1 MAGFNTPKEPPM
13 GRACICA
20 SGFLAAVALLAGGSK
35 AALASEESSIETS
48 PALRDYTL
56 ITSPGFDLVRT
67 SERPPELV
75 DYTIASL
82 MRLATPWPIERTPAG
97 RPADATAEPSAS
109 VERATVEKA
118 KAKPSPRPKTKTQK
132 SQQKS
137 SRVTAEWWRSLFW
150 LRIR

>member
-1 MAGFNTPKEPPM
+1 MR
-13 GRACICA
+13 RACIWA
-20 SGFLAAVALLAGGSK
+20 SGFLAAVALLAGASK
-35 AALASEESSIETS
+35 ASEESSIETL

-97 RPADATAEPSAS
+97 RPADATAKPSAS
-109 VERATVEKA
+109 VERATVDKA

-132 SQQKS
+132 PQQKS

>member
-1 MAGFNTPKEPPM
+1 MAGFNTPKESPM
-13 GRACICA
+13 GRACIWA
-20 SGFLAAVALLAGGSK
+20 SGFLAAVALLAGASK
-35 AALASEESSIETS
+35 ATLASEESSIETL
-48 PALRDYTL
+48 PALHDYTL

>member
-1 MAGFNTPKEPPM
+1 LTGFNTPKEPPM
-13 GRACICA
+13 GHACIWA
-20 SGFLAAVALLAGGSK
+20 SGFLAAVALLAGASK
-35 AALASEESSIETS
+35 ATLASEESSIETL

-67 SERPPELV
+67 SERPPELF

>member
-13 GRACICA
+13 RRACIWA
-20 SGFLAAVALLAGGSK
+20 SGFLAAVALLAGASK
-35 AALASEESSIETS
+35 ASEESSIETL

-82 MRLATPWPIERTPAG
+82 MRLSTPWPIESTPAG
-97 RPADATAEPSAS
+97 GPADATAETSAS
-109 VERATVEKA
+109 VGRATVEKA
-118 KAKPSPRPKTKTQK
+118 KAKPSARSKTKTQK

-150 LRIR
+150 LRIQ

>member
-1 MAGFNTPKEPPM
+1 LAGFNTLKESPM
-13 GRACICA
+13 GCACIRA
-20 SGFLAAVALLAGGSK
+20 SGFLVAVALVAGASK

-48 PALRDYTL
+48 PALRDHTL
-56 ITSPGFDLVRT
+56 ITSPGFDLVPT

-82 MRLATPWPIERTPAG
+82 IRLATPWPIERTPAA
-97 RPADATAEPSAS
+97 RPADSTAEPSAS
-109 VERATVEKA
+109 VESAPVEKA
-118 KAKPSPRPKTKTQK
+118 NAKPTPRPKTKTQK
-132 SQQKS
+132 PQQKS

>member
-1 MAGFNTPKEPPM
+1 LAGFNTPKEPPM
-13 GRACICA
+13 GRACIWA
-20 SGFLAAVALLAGGSK
+20 SGFLAAVALLAGASK
-35 AALASEESSIETS
+35 ATLASEESSIETL

-67 SERPPELV
+67 SERPPELF

>member
-1 MAGFNTPKEPPM
+1 LAGFNTLKEPPM

-20 SGFLAAVALLAGGSK
+20 SGFLAAVAFLAGGSK

-97 RPADATAEPSAS
+97 RPADATAEPPAS
-109 VERATVEKA
+109 VEPAPVEKA
-118 KAKPSPRPKTKTQK
+118 NAKPSPRPKTKTQK
-132 SQQKS
+132 PQQKS

>member
-1 MAGFNTPKEPPM
+1 M

-48 PALRDYTL
+48 PSLRDYTL

-97 RPADATAEPSAS
+97 RPADAAAEPSAS
-109 VERATVEKA
+109 VEPAPAEKA
-118 KAKPSPRPKTKTQK
+118 NAKPTPRPKTKTQK
-132 SQQKS
+132 PQQKS